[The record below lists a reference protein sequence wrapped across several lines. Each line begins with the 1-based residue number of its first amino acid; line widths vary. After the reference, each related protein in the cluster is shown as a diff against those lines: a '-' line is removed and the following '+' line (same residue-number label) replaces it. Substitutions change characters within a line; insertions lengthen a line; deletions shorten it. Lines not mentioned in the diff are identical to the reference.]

1 MRYRIKT
8 HQEQIKEMK
17 RLQQSVENKDKPIG
31 FFLVIFIILS
41 FIYI

>member
-8 HQEQIKEMK
+8 HQEQIKEME
-17 RLQQSVENKDKPIG
+17 RLQQSVEGKKKPIG

-41 FIYI
+41 LLYI